1 MASTRL
7 KNAPMTYN
15 REKNTYIKSYNNRS
29 YVGKILNDNKYLPGL
44 GINAPFMPNGMNNN
58 ILSNNGPDIESALFG
73 IGSTNLV
80 QPKKPTC
87 GNMNHLQDVNFFKAK
102 AESNNKI
109 PEPLVVHNNERYTI
123 FRR

>member
-44 GINAPFMPNGMNNN
+44 GINAPYMPNGINNN
-58 ILSNNGPDIESALFG
+58 ILTQTIKDCLPKTKSKSKIVCLNLFV
-73 IGSTNLV
+73 L
-80 QPKKPTC
+80 
-87 GNMNHLQDVNFFKAK
+87 F
-102 AESNNKI
+102 
-109 PEPLVVHNNERYTI
+109 
-123 FRR
+123 